1 MKDKYKFNKNFI
13 SYDENDE
20 TKKEVS
26 NIFHPTISS
35 PVSTT
40 KNIFVSNNTYR
51 EIKNWDKYIDNNKEN

>member
-1 MKDKYKFNKNFI
+1 MKNNYFTNFI
-13 SYDENDE
+13 SYDEIKKN
-20 TKKEVS
+20 KKEVS

-51 EIKNWDKYIDNNKEN
+51 EIKDCDKYIGNNKEN